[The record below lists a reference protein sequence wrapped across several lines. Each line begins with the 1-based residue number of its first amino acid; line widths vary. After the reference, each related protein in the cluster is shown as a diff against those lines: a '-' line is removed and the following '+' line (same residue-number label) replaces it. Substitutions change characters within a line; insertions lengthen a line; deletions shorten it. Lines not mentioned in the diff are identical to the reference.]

1 MKKIIRLSESKLN
14 SIVKE
19 SVKTILKEISAGLAD
34 KAAGSAYKK
43 AREGFGKYESPN
55 ELPNDSYHG
64 KKFNQGEKFL
74 KYRNDKLSNGKNGVG
89 IAYVGDKI
97 VLKNYTTGEVLTK
110 PCDSVEELEA
120 ELGLV

>member
-1 MKKIIRLSESKLN
+1 MLKNPL
-14 SIVKE
+14 
-19 SVKTILKEISAGLAD
+19 KTILKEISAGLAD

-43 AREGFGKYESPN
+43 AREGFGEYENPN
-55 ELPNDSYHG
+55 ELPNDSFHG

-74 KYRNDKLSNGKNGVG
+74 KYRNDKLSNEKNGVG

-110 PCDSVEELEA
+110 PCDSVEELET